1 MKLKTKKIM
10 SRKKMSE
17 LTPIE
22 RVDRVMKGVS
32 WEDAENVGIEIL
44 ARCISF
50 NFFVNKRGKGY
61 MEKLFAR
68 LGDRV
73 QTWTDDHATQLA
85 MGRVAKERQE
95 KENAE

>member
-1 MKLKTKKIM
+1 MA
-10 SRKKMSE
+10 RKKMSE

-22 RVDRVMKGVS
+22 RVDRVMKGAS

-50 NFFVNKRGKGY
+50 NYFVNKGGKDY

-85 MGRVAKERQE
+85 IGRVAKERQE

>member
-1 MKLKTKKIM
+1 MA
-10 SRKKMSE
+10 RKKLSEMS
-17 LTPIE
+17 PIE
-22 RVDRVMKGVS
+22 RVDRVMKGAS

-50 NFFVNKRGKGY
+50 NYFVNKGGKGY

-85 MGRVAKERQE
+85 IGRVAKERQE

>member
-1 MKLKTKKIM
+1 MA
-10 SRKKMSE
+10 RKKMSE
-17 LTPIE
+17 LTPME
-22 RVDRVMKGVS
+22 RVDRVMKGAS

-50 NFFVNKRGKGY
+50 NYFVNKGGKGY

-73 QTWTDDHATQLA
+73 QTWTDAHATQLA
-85 MGRVAKERQE
+85 IGRVAKERQE

>member
-1 MKLKTKKIM
+1 MA
-10 SRKKMSE
+10 RKKMSE
-17 LTPIE
+17 MTPIE
-22 RVDRVMKGVS
+22 RVDRVMKGAS

-50 NFFVNKRGKGY
+50 NYVVNKGGKGY

-73 QTWTDDHATQLA
+73 QTWTDEHATQLA
-85 MGRVAKERQE
+85 MGRVAKELQE

>member
-1 MKLKTKKIM
+1 MA
-10 SRKKMSE
+10 RKKMSE
-17 LTPIE
+17 MTPIE
-22 RVDRVMKGVS
+22 RVDRVMKGAS

-50 NFFVNKRGKGY
+50 NYFVNKGGKEY

-73 QTWTDDHATQLA
+73 QTWTDAHATQLA

-95 KENAE
+95 KESAE

>member
-1 MKLKTKKIM
+1 MA
-10 SRKKMSE
+10 RKKLSDM
-17 LTPIE
+17 TPIE
-22 RVDRVMKGVS
+22 RVDRVMKGAS

-50 NFFVNKRGKGY
+50 NFFVNKNGNEY

-73 QTWTDDHATQLA
+73 HMWTDAPATQLA
-85 MGRVAKERQE
+85 LGRVAKERQE

>member
-1 MKLKTKKIM
+1 MA
-10 SRKKMSE
+10 RKKMSE

-22 RVDRVMKGVS
+22 RVDRVMKGAS

-50 NFFVNKRGKGY
+50 NFFVNKGGKGY

-68 LGDRV
+68 LVDRV
-73 QTWTDDHATQLA
+73 QTWTDEHATQLA

>member
-1 MKLKTKKIM
+1 MN
-10 SRKKMSE
+10 RKKMSE
-17 LTPIE
+17 MTPME
-22 RVDRVMKGVS
+22 RVDRVMKGAS

-50 NFFVNKRGKGY
+50 NYFVNKGGKGY

-73 QTWTDDHATQLA
+73 QTWTDAHATQLA
-85 MGRVAKERQE
+85 IGRVAKERQE

>member
-1 MKLKTKKIM
+1 M
-10 SRKKMSE
+10 SRKKISE
-17 LTPIE
+17 MTPIE
-22 RVDRVMKGVS
+22 RVDRVMKGAS

-50 NFFVNKRGKGY
+50 NYFVNKGGKGY

-73 QTWTDDHATQLA
+73 QTWTDEHATQLA

>member
-1 MKLKTKKIM
+1 M

-22 RVDRVMKGVS
+22 RVDRVMKGAS

-50 NFFVNKRGKGY
+50 NYFVNKGGKGY

-73 QTWTDDHATQLA
+73 QTWTDAHATQLA
-85 MGRVAKERQE
+85 MGMVAKERQE

>member
-1 MKLKTKKIM
+1 MA
-10 SRKKMSE
+10 RKKMSE

-22 RVDRVMKGVS
+22 RVERVMKGAS
-32 WEDAENVGIEIL
+32 WEEAENVGIEIL

-50 NFFVNKRGKGY
+50 NFFVNKGGKEY

-73 QTWTDDHATQLA
+73 QTWTDEHATQLA
-85 MGRVAKERQE
+85 IGRVAKERQE